1 MIKGLGTS
9 LLLAAIAGVLGVG
22 LFFVKHEVRDQ
33 EARLAELNRE
43 IQRNQEEIHV
53 LKAEWSYLN
62 DPARLRQLSE
72 KFLSMRV
79 MAPSQI
85 TSLTPARKEP
95 TATAALAAP
104 KPVPVPSVKSE
115 QTRPAPKAEPVKPA
129 DAKPAAPVSP
139 PPSVPAPSVLA
150 ASPALAPAPQPPRPA
165 PQPPGRTIIIQS
177 PALAQTPD
185 GPGGLR

>member
-9 LLLAAIAGVLGVG
+9 LLLAAIAGFLGVG

-33 EARLAELNRE
+33 EARLAELNRD

-85 TSLTPARKEP
+85 TSLGPARKEP
-95 TATAALAAP
+95 TATAALAPPRPTPVQPAKGEPARPGARPEAVKPATVSTPGPAP
-104 KPVPVPSVKSE
+104 APPPPVLAATPMVAP
-115 QTRPAPKAEPVKPA
+115 QPARPAPP
-129 DAKPAAPVSP
+129 SP
-139 PPSVPAPSVLA
+139 S
-150 ASPALAPAPQPPRPA
+150 
-165 PQPPGRTIIIQS
+165 RTIIIQS

>member
-33 EARLAELNRE
+33 EARLAELNRD
-43 IQRNQEEIHV
+43 ILRNQEEIHV

-79 MAPSQI
+79 MSPSQI
-85 TSLTPARKEP
+85 TSLSPARREP

-104 KPVPVPSVKSE
+104 KTAPLQPAKTEPP
-115 QTRPAPKAEPVKPA
+115 RPAPRPDPVKPA
-129 DAKPAAPVSP
+129 AAAPP
-139 PPSVPAPSVLA
+139 PAVLA
-150 ASPALAPAPQPPRPA
+150 ASPVPAPQPARPA
-165 PQPPGRTIIIQS
+165 PPLAGRTIIIQS

>member
-104 KPVPVPSVKSE
+104 KPAPVQMGKSE
-115 QTRPAPKAEPVKPA
+115 PGKSEPGRPAPKTDPVKPA
-129 DAKPAAPVSP
+129 ATKP
-139 PPSVPAPSVLA
+139 PPVMPPPPSVLA
-150 ASPALAPAPQPPRPA
+150 ASPVPAPQPPRPA